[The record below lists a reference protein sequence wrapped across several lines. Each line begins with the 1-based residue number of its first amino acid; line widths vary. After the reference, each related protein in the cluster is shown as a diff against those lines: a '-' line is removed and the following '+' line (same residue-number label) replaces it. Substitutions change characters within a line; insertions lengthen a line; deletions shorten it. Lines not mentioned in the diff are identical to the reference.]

1 MLKKLQYAVDNI
13 ILKGDFSMSRKNN
26 TYPTELKLGV
36 VQAYLAGEESMQK
49 IAEKYEIRNVSQVK
63 VWVREF
69 KEVESIDAFNRLPS
83 AGSGAKGIKNPLKGK
98 RIHFKDIEEERDY
111 YKARITVTIDGRYIA
126 ST

>member
-1 MLKKLQYAVDNI
+1 MLKKLQYGVDNI

-26 TYPTELKLGV
+26 TYPTELKLEV

-111 YKARITVTIDGRYIA
+111 YKARITVTIDGRYIT

>member
-26 TYPTELKLGV
+26 TYPTELKLEV

>member
-1 MLKKLQYAVDNI
+1 M
-13 ILKGDFSMSRKNN
+13 
-26 TYPTELKLGV
+26 
-36 VQAYLAGEESMQK
+36 
-49 IAEKYEIRNVSQVK
+49 K

-69 KEVESIDAFNRLPS
+69 KEVESIDAFNRLPA

-111 YKARITVTIDGRYIA
+111 YKTRITVTIDGRYIA

>member
-26 TYPTELKLGV
+26 TYPTELKLEV

-98 RIHFKDIEEERDY
+98 RIHFKDMEEERDY
-111 YKARITVTIDGRYIA
+111 YKARITVTIDGRYIT

>member
-26 TYPTELKLGV
+26 TYPTELKLEV

-69 KEVESIDAFNRLPS
+69 KEVESIDALNRLPS

-98 RIHFKDIEEERDY
+98 RIHFKDMEEERDY
-111 YKARITVTIDGRYIA
+111 YKARITVTIDGRYIT

>member
-1 MLKKLQYAVDNI
+1 ML
-13 ILKGDFSMSRKNN
+13 RKNN
-26 TYPTELKLGV
+26 TYPTELKLEV